1 MDGATAAWFALV
13 AALGLGIGAAIAE
26 ESKKGSPLEL
36 FGAIL
41 TLVGAGCSV
50 ESGMA
55 RSPD

>member
-41 TLVGAGCSV
+41 TLVGAGC
-50 ESGMA
+50 
-55 RSPD
+55 